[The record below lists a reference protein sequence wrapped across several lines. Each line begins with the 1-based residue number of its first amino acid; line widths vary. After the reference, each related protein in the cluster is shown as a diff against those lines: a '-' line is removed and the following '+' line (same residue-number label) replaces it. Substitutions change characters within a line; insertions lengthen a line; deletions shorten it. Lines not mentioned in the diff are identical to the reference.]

1 MRLSALLISALL
13 TAITVW
19 GCEDASLSTDTS
31 QEELDRII
39 AEGVEA
45 FRKPGAIQNG
55 AACANCHAP
64 DGLDLAYFNFDDNT
78 IKRRAEPHTSQFS
91 FQLTGSDFRKIEKM
105 IEALRIKYNITP
117 RDHMNFR
124 PLQPGGEVLPGN
136 TAAER
141 DLAFGRQLRNM
152 GFLFVTEPVLTLEDA
167 RRHREEWLDINP
179 RTLKIGIPFNRW
191 SEDPHHGEE
200 HATMADW
207 LPDLPRIPR
216 EDRPGA
222 WYALQDTYLENPTD
236 ENFWEMYDNE
246 RRYTRPIFDGSSE
259 RFFHN
264 KYRSVLMAQ
273 HMFRMEL
280 LERDE
285 FPDRPTLAWFPTRE
299 EGADNPIWDIGLIAH
314 GLRDGADGQT
324 EFEMPPDVLLR
335 SRPSGTIKSQMN
347 TIRVP
352 WFYAGWLFDQGLQ
365 HSGGGSSTT
374 QARYFT
380 LHMHIDDGYPI
391 HNAFAITRKLI
402 VENFDAQIHDTD
414 LPLNANYEN
423 FSNRAFREE
432 PDDPAGK
439 EIYRLLTEN
448 SFRMM
453 TLFLQEEIAANGVPT
468 GSEEV
473 DDRIS
478 NWLEMLEDFERFTE
492 DVEGEHHLFNLELI
506 YDVRL
511 SIQAARAG

>member
-1 MRLSALLISALL
+1 MKYPISIIALALIIFSFG
-13 TAITVW
+13 
-19 GCEDASLSTDTS
+19 GCEEAGLSPDVS
-31 QEELDRII
+31 EAELDQII

-78 IKRRAEPHTSQFS
+78 IKRRAEPHVSQYS
-91 FQLTGSDFRKIEKM
+91 FQLSASDFKKIQKL
-105 IEALRIKYNITP
+105 IDALRIKYNISP
-117 RDHMNFR
+117 RDHMEFR
-124 PLQPGGEVLPGN
+124 PLQPGGEVLPGI

-141 DLAFGRQLRNM
+141 DLAFGRQLVNR
-152 GFLFVTEPVLTLEDA
+152 GFPFATESVLSLEDA
-167 RRHREEWLDINP
+167 ERHRQAWLEVNP

-191 SEDPHHGEE
+191 SEDPHHGEA

-207 LPDLPRIPR
+207 LPDLPRLPR
-216 EDRPGA
+216 EDRPGG
-222 WYALQDTYLENPTD
+222 WYALQDAYLGNPTD
-236 ENFWEMYDNE
+236 ENFWEMFDNE
-246 RRYTRPIFDGSSE
+246 RRLTRSIFDGSSE
-259 RFFHN
+259 RFFHK

-273 HMFRMEL
+273 HMFRKELMEQ
-280 LERDE
+280 DE
-285 FPDRPTLAWFPTRE
+285 FPDRPTLAWYPTRE
-299 EGADNPIWDIGLIAH
+299 EDIDNPIWDIGLIAH
-314 GLRDGADGQT
+314 GLRGGADGQT

-335 SRPSGTIKSQMN
+335 SRPSGSIKDQMN

-365 HSGGGSSTT
+365 HSGGGDATT

-402 VENFDAQIHDTD
+402 VENFDSEVHDTET
-414 LPLNANYEN
+414 PLNANYEN

-432 PDDPAGK
+432 PEDSQGK

-453 TLFLQEEIAANGVPT
+453 TLFLQREIAENGVPT
-468 GSEEV
+468 ETEEEEERV
-473 DDRIS
+473 S
-478 NWLEMLEDFERFTE
+478 NWLDMLEDFERFTE
-492 DVEGEHHLFNLELI
+492 QVEGEHHLFNLELI
-506 YDVRL
+506 YGVRL
-511 SIQAARAG
+511 SIQSAGQ